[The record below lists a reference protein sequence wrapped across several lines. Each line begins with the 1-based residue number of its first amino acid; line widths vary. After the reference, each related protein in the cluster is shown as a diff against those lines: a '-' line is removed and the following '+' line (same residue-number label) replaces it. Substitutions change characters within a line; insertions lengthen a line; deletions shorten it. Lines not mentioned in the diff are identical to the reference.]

1 MELRINNIESLLAKK
16 VPKHGKISGVKN
28 KGGVV
33 RVIVPNEYTKLSLI
47 VIEPSEVLS
56 RTVTP
61 DGKVLGLTNYIEKM
75 IYIIDQDTEDLCKEA
90 GLTKV
95 TDAISD
101 EQMEEIYEICE
112 TQNIDPMEFCNKA
125 IQAKLKTSQK
135 EELNE

>member
-47 VIEPSEVLS
+47 VSEPSEVLS

-75 IYIIDQDTEDLCKEA
+75 IYIIDQDTEDLCKEV

-95 TDAISD
+95 SDAISD
-101 EQMEEIYEICE
+101 DQMKEIYEICE

-125 IQAKLKTSQK
+125 IQDKLKTSQK
-135 EELNE
+135 GELNE